1 MVTVRG
7 RSHWS
12 QHRAVRLLHCPS
24 GSPTDRA
31 HHHPPC
37 RGPCPGACRLGL
49 SCQLLQGEPL
59 RPGVAKPEHGCGP
72 APPVGSQGALWKVQH
87 MCVFEEQQEFTGCCK
102 AVGPGDWPPG
112 ASLGGESRAWPA
124 ALPLALRAGEKE
136 AGRGLEG
143 PEKGPRGGFKGQ
155 ASVSAWPEAQGSPT
169 AFRELQVL
177 PSTEHARPGGLE
189 TVSGSVELSFL
200 EGEEPSLEGG
210 ASLSVQRCLKR
221 AIVSVC
227 RGLWA
232 PTHPLLVLSHFCPA
246 CAFLLWSPSL
256 PPSSGHVA
264 VCVPRA
270 SLAF

>member
-1 MVTVRG
+1 MPWEVSVVTVRG
-7 RSHWS
+7 RRHWS

-31 HHHPPC
+31 HLHHPPC

-49 SCQLLQGEPL
+49 SCQLLQWEPL

-72 APPVGSQGALWKVQH
+72 APPVGSQGALRKVQH

-124 ALPLALRAGEKE
+124 ALPLVLRAGEKE

-143 PEKGPRGGFKGQ
+143 PEKDPRGGFKGQ

-189 TVSGSVELSFL
+189 TVSGSVELGFL

-210 ASLSVQRCLKR
+210 APAPWGELECAALFEKSYCLR
-221 AIVSVC
+221 VS
-227 RGLWA
+227 R
-232 PTHPLLVLSHFCPA
+232 PLGPDSPAVGFVSFLYSMCFPLVVTIT
-246 CAFLLWSPSL
+246 
-256 PPSSGHVA
+256 SS
-264 VCVPRA
+264 
-270 SLAF
+270 